1 MGSVDTVAL
10 LCEWG
15 KWSRDARNSLG
26 AKSASLIVMRLVQPA
41 RMSSDPDICD
51 DDALRVDRAA
61 SQLKR
66 YDSKMYEIIELY
78 FLHCLSMREI
88 ESRMRL
94 KKTEAVQLFA
104 KSCGWLDCLLN
115 VNSQAA

>member
-1 MGSVDTVAL
+1 MGSTDTVAL

-26 AKSASLIVMRLVQPA
+26 TKSASLIVMQLVQPA

-78 FLHCLSMREI
+78 FLHCLSMKEI
-88 ESRMRL
+88 EIRMRL
-94 KKTEAVQLFA
+94 TRGPCKDLFCRA
-104 KSCGWLDCLLN
+104 CGWLERELHVKD
-115 VNSQAA
+115 QAA

>member
-1 MGSVDTVAL
+1 MGSTDTVAL

-26 AKSASLIVMRLVQPA
+26 TKSASLIVMQLVQPA
-41 RMSSDPDICD
+41 RMGSDPDICD

-66 YDSKMYEIIELY
+66 YDSKMYEIVELY
-78 FLHCLSMREI
+78 FLRCLSMKEI
-88 ESRMRL
+88 ESRL
-94 KKTEAVQLFA
+94 KLNRSQTEKLFSRA
-104 KSCGWLDCLLN
+104 CGWLECEPQVKDQ
-115 VNSQAA
+115 VA